1 MTSGEIRE
9 QKIRL
14 RVELEEAEERLNY
27 LREEARRQADL
38 VLEFGTWLRN
48 SPEKHIYRDPVGESY
63 GLPAE
68 PLADRYIEALNWQQA
83 VQTANEIRKQI
94 EKIAELRFVL
104 GRL

>member
-14 RVELEEAEERLNY
+14 RVELEEAEERLNQ
-27 LREEARRQADL
+27 LRENARRQGDL

-48 SPEKHIYRDPVGESY
+48 SPEKHIYRDPVGELH

-68 PLADRYIEALNWQQA
+68 PLADEYIEALNWQQA
-83 VQTANEIRKQI
+83 VQTANEIRK
-94 EKIAELRFVL
+94 ELVKIAELKFVL
-104 GRL
+104 ARL